1 MVSRL
6 KHSAM
11 IEKRCHKNFRKN
23 NTMIG
28 EESSINDGTF
38 LFQICANNWYVV
50 ARCRII
56 PLLDMYV

>member
-6 KHSAM
+6 KGSAT

-38 LFQICANNWYVV
+38 LSPICANNWYVV

-56 PLLDMYV
+56 TLQD

>member
-6 KHSAM
+6 KGSAT

-28 EESSINDGTF
+28 EESNINDGTF
-38 LFQICANNWYVV
+38 LFPICANNWYVA

-56 PLLDMYV
+56 TLQD

>member
-6 KHSAM
+6 MRSAT
-11 IEKRCHKNFRKN
+11 IEKGCHKNFRKN

-28 EESSINDGTF
+28 EESNINDATF
-38 LFQICANNWYVV
+38 LSLVCANNWYVV

-56 PLLDMYV
+56 TLQD